1 MKDCEWGGNIS
12 VGKICEKSINYV
24 FMFSSTGIF
33 EPRNFRELYICTFN
47 SEFDLPAA
55 TKHSSSGA
63 FAKSTTLPFATL
75 SLLTIEQCRNTKGK
89 VKNIG
94 LYSRNEAELSLF

>member
-1 MKDCEWGGNIS
+1 
-12 VGKICEKSINYV
+12 
-24 FMFSSTGIF
+24 MFSSTGIF

-89 VKNIG
+89 GKNIG